1 MTRPSTAN
9 GGFPN
14 VVVTAV
20 EATTA
25 LGADIDSTWKAL

>member
-1 MTRPSTAN
+1 MSRPSTAN

-20 EATTA
+20 TATT
-25 LGADIDSTWKAL
+25 